1 MFTRILFTLLIVLG
15 LAFVAVAAPR
25 NVVLIVT
32 DDQGQD
38 AGCYGNPVLKT
49 PNLDALA
56 EDGTRFVNAYC
67 TTASCSPSRSV
78 ILSGLYN
85 HANAQY
91 GLEHGYNHFRSFENL
106 RTLPALLSRAGYHTV
121 RIGKF
126 HVGPESSYSFDEKIP
141 GETRS
146 PVEMAEKC
154 RPTIEADSDRPFFLY
169 FCPGDP
175 HRGGAAN
182 YLPHKPDAFGNKRRG
197 QSYPGVEPVH
207 YDPADVV
214 APPFLPDTPTCRAEL
229 AQYYESISRADAG
242 LGRLIEILKKAGHYD
257 DTLIVYISDNGSP
270 FPGAKTTVYEPG
282 LRLPCVVRDPE
293 AKQRGVVSQAFV
305 SWVDIA
311 PTILDF
317 ADAQQPRRKMHGR
330 SFRNVLGESEPT
342 DWDEVYASH
351 TFHEITMYYPMR
363 VVRSGQYKLIWNVAH
378 PLPFP
383 FAADLFRSATWQD
396 VLPRGGDFD
405 YGQRTVKAY
414 TQRPEF
420 ELYDL
425 VADPNETRNLA
436 EDAQHAQKLAELQGK
451 LRAFQERTADPWRL
465 KWERE

>member
-1 MFTRILFTLLIVLG
+1 
-15 LAFVAVAAPR
+15 
-25 NVVLIVT
+25 
-32 DDQGQD
+32 
-38 AGCYGNPVLKT
+38 
-49 PNLDALA
+49 
-56 EDGTRFVNAYC
+56 
-67 TTASCSPSRSV
+67 
-78 ILSGLYN
+78 
-85 HANAQY
+85 
-91 GLEHGYNHFRSFENL
+91 
-106 RTLPALLSRAGYHTV
+106 
-121 RIGKF
+121 
-126 HVGPESSYSFDEKIP
+126 
-141 GETRS
+141 
-146 PVEMAEKC
+146 VE
-154 RPTIEADSDRPFFLY
+154 
-169 FCPGDP
+169 
-175 HRGGAAN
+175 
-182 YLPHKPDAFGNKRRG
+182 
-197 QSYPGVEPVH
+197 
-207 YDPADVV
+207 
-214 APPFLPDTPTCRAEL
+214 
-229 AQYYESISRADAG
+229 
-242 LGRLIEILKKAGHYD
+242 
-257 DTLIVYISDNGSP
+257 
-270 FPGAKTTVYEPG
+270 
-282 LRLPCVVRDPE
+282 
-293 AKQRGVVSQAFV
+293 
-305 SWVDIA
+305 IA

-317 ADAQQPRRKMHGR
+317 ADAHQPRRKMHVR